1 MTPFRYG
8 TWITTGVGAFGLGL
22 ALIGLY
28 GVVSFTVA
36 QRRRDLAV
44 HVAMGASP
52 RDVMRLVLARELKL
66 IGVGLA
72 VGLLLSTVE
81 GQLIGALVA
90 PLAALGPGALV
101 ALAALLFVVAGV
113 ACVVPAR
120 MALGLPPMAVLR
132 QE

>member
-1 MTPFRYG
+1 
-8 TWITTGVGAFGLGL
+8 
-22 ALIGLY
+22 
-28 GVVSFTVA
+28 
-36 QRRRDLAV
+36 
-44 HVAMGASP
+44 
-52 RDVMRLVLARELKL
+52 MRLVLARELKL